1 MSVGIQ
7 TGDHLKSPFH
17 SVPMQNRIL
26 TLTVAASRAA
36 VFNFL
41 ADIENLPAWSGGFC
55 EWIELHRE
63 GWWAYTAAGEL
74 AVESKVDDIAGV
86 IDLRLQH
93 SGGWTIVIPLRVR
106 SDGGEGVLVTAA
118 CNQPAGLSDEAYETM
133 FDCLIA
139 GLRQLADRFHAE
151 AVAA

>member
-1 MSVGIQ
+1 MQ
-7 TGDHLKSPFH
+7 T
-17 SVPMQNRIL
+17 RAL

-41 ADIENLPAWSGGFC
+41 ADIEHLPAWSGGFC

-74 AVESKVDDIAGV
+74 AIESKVDDIAGE
-86 IDLRLQH
+86 IDLRMRH
-93 SGGWTIVIPLRVR
+93 VSGWTIVIPLRVR
-106 SDGGEGVLVTAA
+106 SDGEDGVPVSAA
-118 CNQPAGLSDEAYETM
+118 CHQPAGTADERYEEL
-133 FDCLIA
+133 FEALIT
-139 GLRQLADRFHAE
+139 GLRNFADRFHAM

>member
-1 MSVGIQ
+1 MQ
-7 TGDHLKSPFH
+7 TR
-17 SVPMQNRIL
+17 VL
-26 TLTVAASRAA
+26 TLTVAAPRAA

-41 ADIENLPAWSGGFC
+41 ADIEHLPAWTGGFC

-74 AVESKVDDIAGV
+74 AVESKVDDIAGE
-86 IDLRLQH
+86 IDLRLRH
-93 SGGWTIVIPLRVR
+93 VGGWTIVLPLRVR
-106 SDGGEGVLVTAA
+106 SDGEDGVLVSASCA
-118 CNQPAGLSDEAYETM
+118 QPDGLSDDAYEAL
-133 FDCLIA
+133 FDALLA

>member
-1 MSVGIQ
+1 MQ
-7 TGDHLKSPFH
+7 TR
-17 SVPMQNRIL
+17 VL
-26 TLTVAASRAA
+26 TLTVAAPRAA

-41 ADIENLPAWSGGFC
+41 ADIEHLPAWTGGFC

-86 IDLRLQH
+86 IDLRLRH
-93 SGGWTIVIPLRVR
+93 VGGWTIVIPVRVR
-106 SDGGEGVLVTAA
+106 SDAEDGVLVSAA
-118 CNQPAGLSDEAYETM
+118 CNQPAGLSDGAYETL
-133 FDCLIA
+133 FDSLIG
-139 GLRQLADRFHAE
+139 GLRTLADRFHAE

>member
-1 MSVGIQ
+1 
-7 TGDHLKSPFH
+7 
-17 SVPMQNRIL
+17 MQNRIL

-36 VFNFL
+36 VFNSL
-41 ADIENLPAWSGGFC
+41 ADIENLPVWSGGFC

-86 IDLRLQH
+86 IDLQLRH
-93 SGGWTIVIPLRVR
+93 VSGCTLILPLRVR
-106 SDGGEGVLVTAA
+106 TDGEEGVLVSAVCT
-118 CNQPAGLSDEAYETM
+118 QPVGLSDEGYEQL
-133 FDCLIA
+133 FEALIM
-139 GLRQLADRFHAE
+139 GLRGFAERFQAQ

>member
-1 MSVGIQ
+1 MQ
-7 TGDHLKSPFH
+7 TR
-17 SVPMQNRIL
+17 VL

-41 ADIENLPAWSGGFC
+41 ADIEHLPAWTGGFC

-74 AVESKVDDIAGV
+74 AVESKVDDITGE
-86 IDLRLQH
+86 IDLRLRH
-93 SGGWTIVIPLRVR
+93 VGGWTIVVPLRVR
-106 SDGGEGVLVTAA
+106 SDGEDGVLVTAA
-118 CNQPAGLSDEAYETM
+118 CNQPVGMADEAYETLV
-133 FDCLIA
+133 DSLIS
-139 GLRQLADRFHAE
+139 GLHTLADRFQAQ